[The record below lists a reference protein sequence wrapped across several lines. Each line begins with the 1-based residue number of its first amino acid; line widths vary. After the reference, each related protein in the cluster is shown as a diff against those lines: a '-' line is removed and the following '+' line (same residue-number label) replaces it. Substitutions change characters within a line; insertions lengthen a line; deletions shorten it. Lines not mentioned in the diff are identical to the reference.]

1 MTSGGPAR
9 LIRVHGW
16 WIVLVTVLVMAG
28 AYAVASNAPIEYR
41 SAAIVVVESRVRAN
55 TTPVAPDMGTEKQLA
70 QSGLVVDP
78 AAKQLGIGPGEMA
91 EGLVVSVA
99 PDANVLTFAYT
110 DAEPGAAQRRA
121 QRLAEAYVEYRN
133 SDEAKSKGAAQ
144 AQQATLVTDAWLPSL
159 PEERPVYLDLALG
172 LVIGLLLGV
181 GTALLRD
188 RLSDRLRGRDDLA
201 KLLGSPVLA
210 TIPRERR
217 WRRGDR
223 TRPVL
228 LRDPSSPAAE
238 AFRYLRSRLRPVL
251 QDSTT
256 ILVTSADGREGR
268 TTTAANLAVA
278 LAQAGRTVILVDADL
293 RHPGVATAFGVTSG
307 ARASEVHGR
316 DVRAD
321 AHDFDGAGLRTAA
334 LSGNP
339 ASGHAG
345 LTDDRDQRV
354 GPTDHPGKAR
364 ASLAVGPGPA
374 PAGLTEGAGLG
385 RVGLTEGAGLG
396 LVGLTEGAGL
406 GLVGLTEGAGL
417 GLVGLTDVLAENADL
432 LAALRDSPVP
442 RLRLL
447 TAGRHAEAAA
457 DLLGGTQLRR
467 ILRTLRSRC
476 DVVVLDCSPVLT
488 VSDAIVLAAASD
500 HILLVG
506 DLRRSTRKAVTRALA
521 ELAAGA
527 EGEVSGVL
535 LNAPR
540 SAGGLAP
547 QGRDTRPVEAV
558 TVPGARNAGAA
569 VDDTASIPVV
579 VDPISPAPT
588 STVYGSSNAGTLA
601 GPSKL
606 DPSNGSSSGTP
617 HASRAGTTISGSSG
631 TSPHGLLAGTTNGGS
646 NGALP
651 GEATAN
657 LNPAWYVPGQR
668 GDGPPL

>member
-28 AYAVASNAPIEYR
+28 AYAVASNAPVEYR

-110 DAEPGAAQRRA
+110 DADPGAAQRRA
-121 QRLAEAYVEYRN
+121 QRLAEAYVGYRN

-223 TRPVL
+223 TKPVL

-278 LAQAGRTVILVDADL
+278 LAQAGRSVILVDADL
-293 RHPGVATAFGVTSG
+293 RHPCVATAFGVTSG
-307 ARASEVHGR
+307 GRASEVPGPE
-316 DVRAD
+316 VRAD
-321 AHDFDGAGLRTAA
+321 THDSDGAGPRAA
-334 LSGNP
+334 GLSGSP
-339 ASGHAG
+339 VSGHAG
-345 LTDDRDQRV
+345 LTDDRGQRV
-354 GPTDHPGKAR
+354 GLIPGPGQGPVGPTE
-364 ASLAVGPGPA
+364 GPGPR
-374 PAGLTEGAGLG
+374 PVGLAEGPGQR
-385 RVGLTEGAGLG
+385 RVGLADGQGQ
-396 LVGLTEGAGL
+396 
-406 GLVGLTEGAGL
+406 

-457 DLLGGTQLRR
+457 DLLGSTQLRR

-547 QGRDTRPVEAV
+547 QGRDTRPVEAI
-558 TVPGARNAGAA
+558 TVPAARVAGAA
-569 VDDTASIPVV
+569 ADDTVSIPGVV
-579 VDPISPAPT
+579 NPISPAPT
-588 STVYGSSNAGTLA
+588 STVYGSSNAGTLT
-601 GPSKL
+601 GPSTL
-606 DPSNGSSSGTP
+606 DPSNGSPSSTP
-617 HASRAGTTISGSSG
+617 HGLRAGTTNGGPSD

-646 NGALP
+646 NGSLP